1 MNPPSNVRQTRS
13 RTRVQQENADLNPGN
28 DDKMSS
34 KSSEDSFIPSM
45 VDDNGGELH
54 DCGGCNRP
62 NNTERFMVQCRNCTR
77 WYHFTCAN
85 VNTTIV
91 RSSNFVCVV
100 CMPREIS
107 GPIET
112 TPSVISELPHKS
124 SQSRA
129 RLERELLS
137 LDEEKKLLEDLI
149 WERIEK
155 ERALNERELLEKLER
170 EKEFI
175 ARKHELLSQHDDEER
190 RSERSNRSSQ
200 RCSKR
205 TKDWVMQ
212 TKAAGN
218 PDEVVIEQAPV
229 SLSSSARHPE
239 ETCLGSQQIVH
250 PS

>member
-34 KSSEDSFIPSM
+34 KSSESSIPSM

-62 NNTERFMVQCRNCTR
+62 NNTERYMVQCRNCTR

-107 GPIET
+107 GPIEK
-112 TPSVISELPHKS
+112 TPSVISELSHKS

-129 RLERELLS
+129 RLERELLR
-137 LDEEKKLLEDLI
+137 LDEEKKTARRLESGAD
-149 WERIEK
+149 RK
-155 ERALNERELLEKLER
+155 GASFERARTSGKVGAREGVYC
-170 EKEFI
+170 
-175 ARKHELLSQHDDEER
+175 
-190 RSERSNRSSQ
+190 SE
-200 RCSKR
+200 
-205 TKDWVMQ
+205 
-212 TKAAGN
+212 A
-218 PDEVVIEQAPV
+218 
-229 SLSSSARHPE
+229 
-239 ETCLGSQQIVH
+239 
-250 PS
+250 